1 MQHVVFLLG
10 VLWVTAIRGFVPDG
24 WCNEVKTVYHVYDM
38 EQEKC
43 PCHAKNEGTLKYSEG
58 KVSICNGK
66 EWAVMEF
73 EGQHGK
79 QERPGLSCQNIL
91 VNNLVGSRRKLS
103 NGIYWIKMKGRLVLL
118 SVHGWGKEMRVARSW
133 GLGVGGS
140 IYWIRMESRS
150 VLLFVHISVDK

>member
-38 EQEKC
+38 GQEKC

-91 VNNLVGSRRKLS
+91 VNNLVGSRRKLA
-103 NGIYWIKMKGRLVLL
+103 NGIYWIKMKGKLVLL
-118 SVHGWGKEMRVARSW
+118 SVTYLWISKRCKEGSGWGKEMRVARS
-133 GLGVGGS
+133 GESGAAFIGS
-140 IYWIRMESRS
+140 GWK
-150 VLLFVHISVDK
+150 V